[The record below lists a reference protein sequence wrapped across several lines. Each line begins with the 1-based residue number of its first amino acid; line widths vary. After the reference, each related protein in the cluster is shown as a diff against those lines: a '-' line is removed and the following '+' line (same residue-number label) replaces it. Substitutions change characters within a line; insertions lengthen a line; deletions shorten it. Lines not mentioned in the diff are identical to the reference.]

1 MVVHAYECQRRGEE
15 ILWEPRDEGTV
26 CRVCTMS
33 VKSQKLRV
41 QARDDWTTV
50 VCLRKTL
57 SGFMGGSCC
66 LEACKYTL
74 VPTVQLGIGEVTSV
88 GANPSVRNRGRSQ
101 VWVPNLQLGNWVG
114 KKRV

>member
-15 ILWEPRDEGTV
+15 ILWVPCDEGTV

-33 VKSQKLRV
+33 MKSPKLRV

-50 VCLRKTL
+50 VCLRRTL

-66 LEACKYTL
+66 LEARKFTL

-88 GANPSVRNRGRSQ
+88 GADPSVRN
-101 VWVPNLQLGNWVG
+101 
-114 KKRV
+114 